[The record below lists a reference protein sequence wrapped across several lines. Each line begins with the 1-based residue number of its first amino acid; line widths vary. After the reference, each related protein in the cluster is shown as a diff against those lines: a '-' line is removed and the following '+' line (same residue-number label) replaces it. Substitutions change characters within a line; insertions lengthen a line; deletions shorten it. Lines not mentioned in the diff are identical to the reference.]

1 MKSYPRI
8 YPRTHYG
15 RFYEI
20 AEGVCV
26 PSASTLCRYGNPM
39 AHSTLLHIIKESEG
53 SVDTYY
59 NKSTKALQI
68 GNVVH
73 QGIED
78 YEGGELVDFE
88 KEYDEAK
95 KGMTSYVCWR
105 EKYNPEIIALE
116 EMLSCPKM
124 SKGKLLYPYA
134 GRLDMVARI
143 DGEVWLLDAKT
154 SINWKDINYM
164 YQLSI
169 YRLLWNA
176 THDEKIDR
184 MGVIRCMKNFNGAT
198 PSARTELLYEVEYNP
213 EAVEHLVYQF
223 NMFYEQYD
231 KAGLPKQKPLLRSE
245 FQLHQSDTM
254 KELENAV
261 EELS

>member
-1 MKSYPRI
+1 VIEYPRI
-8 YPRTHYG
+8 YPRTNYG

-53 SVDTYY
+53 SVDVYY
-59 NKSTKALQI
+59 NKNGKALQI
-68 GNVVH
+68 GNAVH

-78 YEGGELVDFE
+78 YEGGSLVDFE
-88 KEYDEAK
+88 GELDEAK
-95 KGMTSYVCWR
+95 KGMTSYITWR

-116 EMLSCPKM
+116 KMLSCSKM

-143 DGEVWLLDAKT
+143 NGEVWLLDAKT

-164 YQLSI
+164 YQLSV

-176 THDEKIDR
+176 THNEKIDR
-184 MGVIRCMKNFNGAT
+184 MGVIRCVKNFNGSS
-198 PSARTELLYEVEYNP
+198 PSPRTELLYEVEYNP
-213 EAVEHLVYQF
+213 EAVGHLVYQF

-231 KAGLPKQKPLLRSE
+231 RNGMPKRKPKLQST
-245 FQLHQSDTM
+245 FQLD
-254 KELENAV
+254 
-261 EELS
+261 LSESK